1 MRSTS
6 LIILAALMFGACS
19 KPSPSSEAPSAPTGQ
34 ASHAVVSR
42 NGEQWGPA
50 PAVFPPGAEM
60 AVLQG
65 DPSKS
70 EPFTVRLRL
79 PNGYKIPPH
88 THPTTENVTVLAG
101 TFLAGNGTQFDE
113 SQMEALPQDAFL
125 SIPAEHAHY
134 AMARG
139 LTVVQVHA
147 IGPFALTYVNA
158 ADNPVTR
165 VARWSPDQQPNG
177 STHQFP

>member
-6 LIILAALMFGACS
+6 FVIIAAVLSAACS
-19 KPSPSSEAPSAPTGQ
+19 KSSSSNDVPSAPTGQ
-34 ASHAVVSR
+34 ASHSVAAQNS
-42 NGEQWGPA
+42 EQWGPA
-50 PAVFPPGAEM
+50 PAIFPPGAEM

-65 DPSKS
+65 DPSKT
-70 EPFTVRLRL
+70 EEFTVRLRL

-101 TFLAGNGTQFDE
+101 TFLAGSGSQFVE
-113 SQMEALPQDAFL
+113 SQLEAIGQNGFL

-158 ADNPVTR
+158 ADNPVRR
-165 VARWSPDQQPNG
+165 VASWNPDPAPTG
-177 STHQFP
+177 AAHQFP

>member
-1 MRSTS
+1 
-6 LIILAALMFGACS
+6 
-19 KPSPSSEAPSAPTGQ
+19 
-34 ASHAVVSR
+34 
-42 NGEQWGPA
+42 
-50 PAVFPPGAEM
+50 M

-88 THPTTENVTVLAG
+88 THPTAENVTVLTG
-101 TFLAGNGTQFDE
+101 TFLAGSGTQFDE
-113 SQMEALPQDAFL
+113 SQLEEIGRDGFL

-165 VARWSPDQQPNG
+165 VARWSPDQQPIG
-177 STHQFP
+177 AAHQFP

>member
-6 LIILAALMFGACS
+6 FLTLAALLSIACS
-19 KPSPSSEAPSAPTGQ
+19 KPSSSNDAPSAPTRQ
-34 ASHAVVSR
+34 ASHSVAAQNS
-42 NGEQWGPA
+42 EQWGPA

-65 DPSKS
+65 DPSKT

-79 PNGYKIPPH
+79 PNGYKLPPH

-101 TFLAGNGTQFDE
+101 TFLAGSGTQFVE
-113 SQMEALPQDAFL
+113 SQMDAVGQNGFI

-139 LTVVQVHA
+139 VTVVQVHA

-165 VARWSPDQQPNG
+165 VARWTPDQQPTG